1 MKFKSQSISWA
12 FFAAALGLF
21 ALQLVY
27 GFIMGFA
34 RVGMDGLHEWIPF
47 NVARAVHTNLLV
59 VWLITGFMG
68 AAYWI
73 IPDEA
78 DRELWSPK
86 LAWIQFWS
94 LMAVGVTAAK
104 AETSTGVWNT
114 MSARSLAVAW

>member
-78 DRELWSPK
+78 DRELLEPLNEGSLVDSPRVAK
-86 LAWIQFWS
+86 VECPRQSSQRGLPD
-94 LMAVGVTAAK
+94 AAAHAPK
-104 AETSTGVWNT
+104 
-114 MSARSLAVAW
+114 